1 MAADLK
7 LVYGAATEYE
17 AEQALVDF
25 GEAWDKQFD
34 WDCSKIREVYP
45 WNLHFSLKNWFL
57 TQKILQILTK
67 SQESYL
73 IMDNHLII
81 NLVYDNGKAV

>member
-45 WNLHFSLKNWFL
+45 
-57 TQKILQILTK
+57 
-67 SQESYL
+67 
-73 IMDNHLII
+73 
-81 NLVYDNGKAV
+81 